1 MFPSRYE
8 PRSMTRHAV
17 TVLAILLTLG
27 PALQMGAQPAGAPPG
42 SSMEEARRQEA
53 YQLLGTT
60 LQLADRDATAAEK
73 TPSRLSDAAR
83 RYERAYELAVFIGT
97 KADPEK
103 ARAIAGV
110 ASTRLQLARRGQK
123 TGHLNEAVAHVD
135 RVLRLDPLNPEAAKL
150 KQELDRLVAERR
162 GRVPSAESLGQLP
175 EIQQKRLQVDTLV
188 QDARVFFDA
197 HELDKAEAKLREA
210 LDADPSHE
218 AANYYLKLVLDEK
231 ARVEAKRRD
240 IISKDGLLEI
250 DEVWN
255 RPMSKNRLPAA
266 NPFATTNLVHTSKG
280 RQGILNKLH
289 TIRLDEVKFEEL
301 PLSEVVRQLKDE
313 SKARDPQGQGINFFI
328 NNYLDN
334 TQSAPQVTTDPNTG
348 QLITI
353 QPAEQVPLQDVSV
366 RIDPALN
373 NVQLS
378 DVLDAVTKSASSPI
392 KFTVEDYAVVFMHK
406 APERAQLITRVFR
419 VNPNTFQSGLESV
432 IGITI
437 GNFQTGTSGAGGG
450 GGGGGGANGGGG
462 SIGAIIPRVL
472 PTSQIIDTGGGG
484 GGGGGGFGGGG
495 GGLGGGGGGSNGLRG
510 VTIPTPTLDVQE
522 TVRTFFAAAGV
533 LLTPPNAVFFNDRTG
548 MLMVRA
554 TTEEIE
560 IVEQAI
566 EVLNAAPPMVQ
577 IEAKFAEVG
586 QDDLKA
592 LGFDWMIGNWLI
604 GGGDIGA
611 QPGTAPS
618 YQGRPSAA
626 NPSGIFPGP
635 ADASGAPGP
644 GAAIPSSTDNVLT
657 SGLRQTVGSQGATIP
672 ALGTITGL
680 MTDPQFR
687 VVVRALEQRGA
698 LELMAAPRVTT
709 LSGRQA
715 QVVINDLRTIV
726 TGVDLN
732 QTAAGGGGGLGNV
745 GTTGTGAA
753 IGSQVGYLTQI
764 LQFGPVLDVIPYVAA
779 DGYTIELS
787 LLPTFSEFLGYD
799 DPGLFVPQ
807 IQGAAGSSIALPL
820 TAQLPLPRIRIRQVT
835 TSATVW
841 DGQTVVLGGLISEDI
856 RKQRDKVPFFGDIPF
871 IGRLFRTESTSASK
885 RNLIIFITPTII
897 DPAGNP
903 VHTPD
908 NMPYDPSL
916 LPDQNKKVQ

>member
-8 PRSMTRHAV
+8 PSSMTRHAV
-17 TVLAILLTLG
+17 VTVLALLITLG
-27 PALQMGAQPAGAPPG
+27 PTLPLTAQPSASPPQ
-42 SSMEEARRQEA
+42 SSGESARREEAYR
-53 YQLLGTT
+53 LLAST
-60 LQLADRDATAAEK
+60 LEQADRDAAQ
-73 TPSRLSDAAR
+73 PSQLADAAR
-83 RYERAYELAVFIGT
+83 RYEYAYELTVVVGG
-97 KADPEK
+97 KADPER

-110 ASTRLQLARRGQK
+110 ASTRLQLARSDMKKGYINQ
-123 TGHLNEAVAHVD
+123 AVAHVD
-135 RVLRLDPLNPEAAKL
+135 RVLRLDPLNQEAAKL
-150 KQELDRLVAERR
+150 KQQLDRIVDERR
-162 GRVPSAESLGQLP
+162 GRVPSADSLGQLP
-175 EIQQKRLQVDTLV
+175 EIRQKQLEVDTLV
-188 QDARVFFDA
+188 QDARVFFQA
-197 HELDKAEAKLREA
+197 HELAKAEAKLREA
-210 LDADPSHE
+210 LQADPSHD

-231 ARVEAKRRD
+231 ARIEAKRRE
-240 IISKDGLLEI
+240 IITKDGLLEI
-250 DEVWN
+250 EEVWN
-255 RPMSKNRLPAA
+255 RPMNRSRLPLS

-280 RQGILNKLH
+280 RQKILNKLDR
-289 TIRLDEVKFEEL
+289 IRMNEVKFEEL
-301 PLSEVVRQLKDE
+301 PLGEVVRQLKDE
-313 SKARDPQGQGINFFI
+313 AKARDPDREGINFFI
-328 NNYLDN
+328 NNNLDN
-334 TQSAPQVTTDPNTG
+334 VQGAGTVTTDPNTG
-348 QLITI
+348 ALITI
-353 QPAEQVPLQDVSV
+353 PAAEQVNLQDVSI

-373 NVQLS
+373 NVRLS

-392 KFTVEDYAVVFMHK
+392 KYTIEDYAVVFLHK
-406 APERAQLITRVFR
+406 APERAQLVTRVFR
-419 VNPNTFQSGLESV
+419 VNPNTFESGLESV
-432 IGITI
+432 IGITV

-450 GGGGGGANGGGG
+450 GGGGGGGQNGG

-472 PTSQIIDTGGGG
+472 PTSQIIDSGGAG

-495 GGLGGGGGGSNGLRG
+495 GLGGGQGSNGLRG
-510 VTIPTPTLDVQE
+510 VTIPTQSLNVQE

-533 LLTPPNAVFFNDRTG
+533 VLTPPNAVFFNDRSG

-554 TTEEIE
+554 TIEEIE

-592 LGFDWMIGNWLI
+592 LGFDWMIGNWLL

-611 QPGTAPS
+611 QAGTAPS
-618 YQGRPSAA
+618 YQGRSSAA

-635 ADASGAPGP
+635 ADANGVPGP
-644 GAAIPSSTDNVLT
+644 GSSVPSSTDNVLT
-657 SGLRQTVGSQGATIP
+657 SGLRQTVGGQGATIP

-709 LSGRQA
+709 ISGRQA

-732 QTAAGGGGGLGNV
+732 QTAAGGGGNLG
-745 GTTGTGAA
+745 GTIGNAGAGAA

-799 DPGLFVPQ
+799 DPGLFIPQ

-856 RKQRDKVPFFGDIPF
+856 RKQRDKVPFFGDIPW
-871 IGRLFRTESTSASK
+871 IGRLFRTESTAASK

-908 NMPYDPSL
+908 RLPYDPNL
-916 LPDQNKKVQ
+916 LPDQSARVE